1 MTGSAKP
8 PTQAQRLLELLRE
21 RGERGVTPLD
31 ALERIGSFRLA
42 ARVHDLRHPREGVG
56 YVIEDVG
63 YTTDSGARVARYVLV
78 GAQAAPCPLIARGQV
93 ELPW

>member
-42 ARVHDLRHPREGVG
+42 ARIWDLRSQGHT
-56 YVIEDVG
+56 ITDVG
-63 YTTDSGARVARYVLV
+63 HTTEGGARVARYVLE
-78 GAQAAPCPLIARGQV
+78 GAAAAPSPLLAKGQV